1 MESWPHQIGCV
12 CLLMVVTH
20 LLEPDAAMEV
30 SEMLIYELA
39 MKQSTTQEHF
49 SRLLCLYIIIS
60 VKFLHPLSHIFTYT
74 NSTYIFLFQVM
85 KTF

>member
-1 MESWPHQIGCV
+1 MCV
-12 CLLMVVTH
+12 SLLMVVTH
-20 LLEPDAAMEV
+20 LLDPDEAMEV

-60 VKFLHPLSHIFTYT
+60 VKLLHPLSHIFTFT
-74 NSTYIFLFQVM
+74 DSTYIFPFQAM